1 MLFQREKMTSMSP
14 KTIQFKLSFSSF
26 FPVRIHL
33 PMYRNIQKVCFFL
46 PLTVFIFLS
55 LISFS
60 AQVQAEDFTSE
71 FQEVHLPSPNK
82 ADYEEQ
88 IKCQDLY
95 CKKIP
100 YTEDGKY
107 LSEVWEELGKNSGK
121 VVVDYLDSPLSL
133 SESRMDDITEYLREI
148 ARRDGHVSLEPF
160 YIASRGIGFTD
171 VPIVKDVFGLSYN
184 LYKRIR
190 SAIKFG
196 RMGHYNAK
204 VLYHPTTGK
213 VLQVFFFHKN
223 FGNLCNTVYSTCDRI
238 EYIDDELFDK
248 QLSLRLGDSHS
259 RGIEVRFNQ
268 TPAILPQM
276 KLDIGNLLDTNRSAR
291 LYKWLII
298 TKKTDTKTVTRERF
312 LGVEL
317 AIKALDYT
325 LSAYEIVEAVQ
336 LYMPARSK
344 QAEVVYEDTEEG
356 RVLKS
361 VIFYPAP
368 DKD

>member
-1 MLFQREKMTSMSP
+1 MLFPIK
-14 KTIQFKLSFSSF
+14 SFSSPKISPSKGRTF
-26 FPVRIHL
+26 LHLNRIYL
-33 PMYRNIQKVCFFL
+33 INKRSFQFS
-46 PLTVFIFLS
+46 LS
-55 LISFS
+55 LIFFLLTITSQTNAEEFS
-60 AQVQAEDFTSE
+60 SE
-71 FQEVHLPSPNK
+71 FQPVHLPSPNK

-88 IKCQDLY
+88 IKCQELY
-95 CKKIP
+95 CKKIS
-100 YTEDGKY
+100 YTENGNY
-107 LSEVWEELGKNSGK
+107 LEEVWAELGKNGGK
-121 VVVDYLDSPLSL
+121 VVIDYLDSPLSL
-133 SESRMDDITEYLREI
+133 SESRMEDVTEYLREI

-160 YIASRGIGFTD
+160 YIATRGIGFTD
-171 VPIVKDVFGLSYN
+171 VPIVKDLFGLSYN

-196 RMGHYNAK
+196 RMAHYNAK

-213 VLQVFFFHKN
+213 VLQIFFFHKN
-223 FGNLCNTVYSTCDRI
+223 YGSLCNTVYSTCDRI

-248 QLSLRLGDSHS
+248 QLSLRLSEPHL

-325 LSAYEIVEAVQ
+325 LSAYEIVETIQ
-336 LYMPARSK
+336 LYMPARAK

-356 RVLKS
+356 KMLRS
-361 VIFYPAP
+361 VIFYPVE
-368 DKD
+368 DKE

>member
-1 MLFQREKMTSMSP
+1 MLFRMEKISSVSP
-14 KTIQFKLSFSSF
+14 KTSKSKPISFHFSM
-26 FPVRIHL
+26 VIHSRL
-33 PMYRNIQKVCFFL
+33 YRTIPKRGFFL
-46 PLTVFIFLS
+46 SLTLSIFLS
-55 LISFS
+55 LFS
-60 AQVQAEDFTSE
+60 VPSQIQAEEFSSE
-71 FQEVHLPSPNK
+71 FQPVILPSPNK

-107 LSEVWEELGKNSGK
+107 LSEVWEELGKNGGK
-121 VVVDYLDSPLSL
+121 VVIDYLDSPLSL
-133 SESRMDDITEYLREI
+133 NESRMDEITEYLREI
-148 ARRDGHVSLEPF
+148 AKRDGHVSLEPF
-160 YIASRGIGFTD
+160 YIATRGLGFTD
-171 VPIVKDVFGLSYN
+171 VPIVKDLFGLSYN

-190 SAIKFG
+190 SALKFG
-196 RMGHYNAK
+196 RMGNYNAK

-223 FGNLCNTVYSTCDRI
+223 YGNLCNTVYSTCDRI
-238 EYIDDELFDK
+238 EYIDDDLFDK
-248 QLSLRLGDSHS
+248 QLSLRLSES
-259 RGIEVRFNQ
+259 NARGIEVRFNQ

-325 LSAYEIVEAVQ
+325 LSAYEIVEAIQ
-336 LYMPARSK
+336 LYLPARTK
-344 QAEVVYEDTEEG
+344 QAEIVYEDTEEG
-356 RVLKS
+356 RILKS
-361 VIFYPAP
+361 VTFYPAP

>member
-1 MLFQREKMTSMSP
+1 MLFRMEKITSVSP
-14 KTIQFKLSFSSF
+14 KTYKSKPISFNFSM
-26 FPVRIHL
+26 VIHSRL
-33 PMYRNIQKVCFFL
+33 YRTIPKRGFFL
-46 PLTVFIFLS
+46 SLTLSIFLS
-55 LISFS
+55 LFS
-60 AQVQAEDFTSE
+60 VPSQIQAEEFSSE
-71 FQEVHLPSPNK
+71 FQPVILPSPNK

-100 YTEDGKY
+100 YSEDGKY
-107 LSEVWEELGKNSGK
+107 LSEVWEELGKNGGK
-121 VVVDYLDSPLSL
+121 VVVVFLDSPLSL
-133 SESRMDDITEYLREI
+133 NESRMDDITEYLREI
-148 ARRDGHVSLEPF
+148 AKRDGHVSLEPF
-160 YIASRGIGFTD
+160 YIATRGLGFTD
-171 VPIVKDVFGLSYN
+171 VPIVKDLFGLSYN

-190 SAIKFG
+190 SALKFG
-196 RMGHYNAK
+196 RMGNYNAK

-223 FGNLCNTVYSTCDRI
+223 YGNLCNTVYSTCDRI
-238 EYIDDELFDK
+238 EYIDDDLFDK
-248 QLSLRLGDSHS
+248 QLSLRLAETNS

-325 LSAYEIVEAVQ
+325 LSAYEIVEAIQ
-336 LYMPARSK
+336 LYLPARTK
-344 QAEVVYEDTEEG
+344 QAEIVYEDTEEG
-356 RVLKS
+356 RILKS
-361 VIFYPAP
+361 VVFYPAP

>member
-1 MLFQREKMTSMSP
+1 MSFRREKISSVSSKTYKSKPISFHFSMVIHSRLYRTIP
-14 KTIQFKLSFSSF
+14 K
-26 FPVRIHL
+26 RG
-33 PMYRNIQKVCFFL
+33 FFL
-46 PLTVFIFLS
+46 SLTLSIFLS
-55 LISFS
+55 LFS
-60 AQVQAEDFTSE
+60 VPSQIQAEEFSSE
-71 FQEVHLPSPNK
+71 FQPVILPSPNK

-88 IKCQDLY
+88 IKCQELY

-100 YTEDGKY
+100 YSEDGKY
-107 LSEVWEELGKNSGK
+107 LSEVWEELGKNGGK
-121 VVVDYLDSPLSL
+121 VVIDYLDSPLSL
-133 SESRMDDITEYLREI
+133 NESRMDDITEYLREI
-148 ARRDGHVSLEPF
+148 AKRDGHVSLEPF
-160 YIASRGIGFTD
+160 YIATRGISFTD
-171 VPIVKDVFGLSYN
+171 VPIVKDLFGLSYN

-190 SAIKFG
+190 SALKFG
-196 RMGHYNAK
+196 RMGNYNAK

-223 FGNLCNTVYSTCDRI
+223 YGNLCNTVYSTCDRI
-238 EYIDDELFDK
+238 EYIDDDLFDK
-248 QLSLRLGDSHS
+248 QLSLRLSEANA
-259 RGIEVRFNQ
+259 RGIEIRFNQ

-325 LSAYEIVEAVQ
+325 LSAYEIVEAIQ
-336 LYMPARSK
+336 LYLPARTK
-344 QAEVVYEDTEEG
+344 QAEIVYEDTEEG
-356 RVLKS
+356 RILKS
-361 VIFYPAP
+361 VVFYPAP